1 MEKSEDHRIQLIE
14 QLVSENRKT
23 AIAHTQYIACN
34 REYAP
39 GESLYMREV
48 HFIVAVGLGD
58 GKTMSELADTLEVTA
73 GAVSQLAARMEKKGY
88 VVRMKAAED
97 KRQTIARLTEK
108 GIALYKEHTE
118 YDRENYR
125 KISEILREFSDEE
138 LKKILHYEQILQLC
152 FTKYAQDPNA

>member
-1 MEKSEDHRIQLIE
+1 MGKKEDRRIQLIE

-23 AIAHTQYIACN
+23 AIAHTQYIACH

-88 VVRMKAAED
+88 VMRMKSAGD

-118 YDRENYR
+118 YDQENYR
-125 KISEILREFSDEE
+125 KISEVLCDFSDEE
-138 LKKILHYEQILQLC
+138 LKKILHYEQIIQLC
-152 FTKYAQDPNA
+152 FTKCNQDSDA